1 MYTCFVRNK
10 QFILLIF
17 YKCTVIKTFIIFD
30 MNPLIGISANYD
42 ENNSK
47 LAENYYKS
55 IIAAGGTPVIIPV
68 TDCNDTLEKIVA
80 SLDGILFSG
89 GGDMH
94 PCYYGEEPIPENGE
108 VNELRDRYD
117 YNLMITAAKWQLPI
131 LGICRG
137 MQTIN
142 IAFGGSLYQDIKAQ
156 YEMIPL
162 NHSQEEAKSVAT
174 QKATIAEGSL
184 LNEILGVGTLDI
196 NTIHHQSVNR
206 VAEGFRA
213 VAHTDDGICEAVESL
228 YYPIVGVQW
237 HPEHLSGVYD
247 LAVYSSTEITD
258 NPHLRLFRWLVNEAK
273 LFSHAKKIHANCF
286 VVDSHCDTPMFFH
299 YDSVNVVENKPQW
312 VDPADFDAADEKP
325 LWYEIKVDA
334 KRMQQGRVDA
344 VFMVAYIPQNTPNDE
359 AVLKAK
365 SLLNKIVYQ
374 VDKSNDKVRIARS
387 FTDIQRAK
395 VDSVPA
401 IILGI
406 ENGYALGNSLDNI
419 DYFYTIGVRYITLCH
434 NGDNP
439 ICDSAMQTNRTHNG
453 LSVYGRQVV
462 SKMNELGIMVD
473 ISHAGEK
480 SFWDI
485 IEHSSKPIIASHSCC
500 KSLRN
505 HPRNLTDEQIKAIAQ
520 KGGVV
525 QICLYKHF
533 LSDTQKASV
542 ADVIRHIKHIIN
554 LVGIDYVGI
563 GSDFDGGG
571 EIMGCRA
578 ENEIINITK
587 ALIRE
592 GFSDE
597 DIYKVLGGNLLRVFR
612 EQA

>member
-1 MYTCFVRNK
+1 MK
-10 QFILLIF
+10 
-17 YKCTVIKTFIIFD
+17 
-30 MNPLIGISANYD
+30 PLIGISANYG

-55 IIAAGGTPVIIPV
+55 IIAAGGIPVIIPV
-68 TDCNDTLEKIVA
+68 TDCNDTLERVVA

-108 VNELRDRYD
+108 TNELRDRYD

-156 YEMIPL
+156 YEGTPL
-162 NHSQEEAKSVAT
+162 DHSQEEARSVAT
-174 QKATIAEGSL
+174 QRATIAEGSL
-184 LNEILGVGTLDI
+184 LSKVLEVGTLDI
-196 NTIHHQSVNR
+196 NTIHHQAIKR

-213 VAHTDDGICEAVESL
+213 VAHTEDGICEAIENL
-228 YYPIVGVQW
+228 HYPIVGVQW
-237 HPEHLSGVYD
+237 HPEHLSGVSD
-247 LAVYSSTEITD
+247 LKADSDIETID
-258 NPHLRLFRWLVNEAK
+258 NPHLRLFGWLVNEAK
-273 LFSHAKKIHANCF
+273 LFSHARKIHANCF

-312 VDPADFDAADEKP
+312 VVPAEFGAVDEKP

-334 KRMQQGRVDA
+334 KSMQQGRVDA
-344 VFMVAYIPQNTPNDE
+344 VFMVAYIPQNTPNEE
-359 AVLKAK
+359 AMPKAK
-365 SLLNKIVYQ
+365 NLLNKVVNQ
-374 VDKSNDKVRIARS
+374 VDASKDKVRIARS
-387 FTDIQRAK
+387 FADIRKAK
-395 VDSVPA
+395 IDSVPA
-401 IILGI
+401 IILGV

-419 DYFYTIGVRYITLCH
+419 DYLHTLGVRYITLCH
-434 NGDNP
+434 NGDNQ
-439 ICDSAMQTNRTHNG
+439 ICDSAMQTKQTHNG
-453 LSVYGRQVV
+453 LSVFGRQVV

-480 SFWDI
+480 SFWDT

-500 KSLRN
+500 KALCN

-533 LSDTQKASV
+533 LSDAKEASI
-542 ADVIRHIKHIIN
+542 ADAIKHIRHVIN

-578 ENEIINITK
+578 ENEMINITK
-587 ALIRE
+587 TLIRE
-592 GFSDE
+592 GFGDE
-597 DIYKVLGGNLLRVFR
+597 DISKILGGNLLRVFS
-612 EQA
+612 EHT

>member
-1 MYTCFVRNK
+1 MK
-10 QFILLIF
+10 
-17 YKCTVIKTFIIFD
+17 
-30 MNPLIGISANYD
+30 PLIGISANYG

-55 IIAAGGTPVIIPV
+55 IIAAGGIPVIIPV
-68 TDCNDTLEKIVA
+68 TDCNDTLERVVA

-108 VNELRDRYD
+108 TNELRDRYD

-142 IAFGGSLYQDIKAQ
+142 VAFGGSLYQDIKAQ
-156 YEMIPL
+156 YEGTPL
-162 NHSQEEAKSVAT
+162 DHSQEEARSVAT
-174 QKATIAEGSL
+174 QRATIAEGSL
-184 LNEILGVGTLDI
+184 LSKVLEVGTLDI
-196 NTIHHQSVNR
+196 NTIHHQAIKR

-213 VAHTDDGICEAVESL
+213 VAHTEDGICEAIENL
-228 YYPIVGVQW
+228 HYPIVGVQW
-237 HPEHLSGVYD
+237 HPEHLSGVSD
-247 LAVYSSTEITD
+247 LKADSDIETID
-258 NPHLRLFRWLVNEAK
+258 NPHLRLFGWLVNEAK
-273 LFSHAKKIHANCF
+273 LFSHARKIHANCF

-312 VDPADFDAADEKP
+312 VVPAEFGAVDEKP

-334 KRMQQGRVDA
+334 KSMQQGRVDA
-344 VFMVAYIPQNTPNDE
+344 VFMVAYIPQNTPNEE
-359 AVLKAK
+359 AMPKAK
-365 SLLNKIVYQ
+365 NLLNKVVNQ
-374 VDKSNDKVRIARS
+374 VDASKDKVRIARS
-387 FTDIQRAK
+387 FADIRKAK
-395 VDSVPA
+395 IDSVPA
-401 IILGI
+401 IILGV

-419 DYFYTIGVRYITLCH
+419 DYLHTLGVRYITLCH
-434 NGDNP
+434 NGDNQ
-439 ICDSAMQTNRTHNG
+439 ICDSAMQTKQTHNG
-453 LSVYGRQVV
+453 LSVFGRQVV

-480 SFWDI
+480 SFWDT

-500 KSLRN
+500 KALCN

-533 LSDTQKASV
+533 LSDAKEASI
-542 ADVIRHIKHIIN
+542 ADAIKHIRHVIN

-571 EIMGCRA
+571 EIMGCKA
-578 ENEIINITK
+578 ENEMINITK
-587 ALIRE
+587 TLIRE
-592 GFSDE
+592 GFGDE
-597 DIYKVLGGNLLRVFR
+597 DISKILGGNLLRVFS
-612 EQA
+612 EHT